1 MGCKNITDQTK
12 HRLQAY
18 NIDKINTTPIL
29 TDCETLHPLQRFGN
43 PLAEE
48 EEIPKAIQTVP
59 DVTQTDPDLKQK
71 LPERKEY

>member
-1 MGCKNITDQTK
+1 MGCKNITEQTK

-71 LPERKEY
+71 LP

>member
-1 MGCKNITDQTK
+1 MGCKNITEQTK

-29 TDCETLHPLQRFGN
+29 TDCETLHLFQRPGI

-48 EEIPKAIQTVP
+48 RKRQQEIKNKINITNTYP
-59 DVTQTDPDLKQK
+59 
-71 LPERKEY
+71 Y

>member
-59 DVTQTDPDLKQK
+59 EVIQTDPGNKLKNC
-71 LPERKEY
+71 RAN

>member
-43 PLAEE
+43 PAEE
-48 EEIPKAIQTVP
+48 EKEIEIK
-59 DVTQTDPDLKQK
+59 
-71 LPERKEY
+71 

>member
-1 MGCKNITDQTK
+1 MGCKNITEQTK

-29 TDCETLHPLQRFGN
+29 TDCETLPPKKFGN

>member
-1 MGCKNITDQTK
+1 MGCKNITEQTK

-29 TDCETLHPLQRFGN
+29 TDCKTLHLFQRFGN
-43 PLAEE
+43 PAAEE

-59 DVTQTDPDLKQK
+59 EVIQTDPENKLKNC
-71 LPERKEY
+71 RAN